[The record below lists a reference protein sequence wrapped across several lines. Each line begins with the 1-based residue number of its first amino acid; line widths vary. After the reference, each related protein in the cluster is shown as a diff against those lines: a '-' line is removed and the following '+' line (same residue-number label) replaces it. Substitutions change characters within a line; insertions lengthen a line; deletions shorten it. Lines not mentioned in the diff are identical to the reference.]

1 MAGELIPGNPGE
13 FLLYQT
19 EDGRTRVEVR
29 MEQETVWL
37 TQKQMAELFQKDVR
51 TVSEHIGNIL
61 EEAELQPDS
70 VIRNFR
76 ITASDGKQYETQHY
90 SLDVI
95 ISVGYRVKSLRGT
108 QFRIWATQRLR
119 EYIVKGFTM
128 DDERLKAAGG
138 GKYFDELLNRIR
150 DIRSSE
156 RVFWRKVLDIYATSI
171 DYEPNA
177 GASTLFFQTV
187 QNKLHWAIVGQT
199 AAEIIHT
206 RADAD
211 KPQMG
216 LTNWTGERPRK
227 ADVGIAKNYLN
238 EDELRA
244 LNLIVAAYLDF
255 AELQAVSRRPM
266 TMAAWIAKLDDF
278 IRISDRQI
286 LTHAGQISH
295 ETAKLKAEVELDQF
309 RASQAA
315 LPQPVDQH
323 FAAAIEDLKQIEDLA
338 KNEVKQLEQASPPP
352 APKKPGRKKKGG
364 D

>member
-1 MAGELIPGNPGE
+1 
-13 FLLYQT
+13 
-19 EDGRTRVEVR
+19 
-29 MEQETVWL
+29 MEHETAWL
-37 TQKQMAELFQKDVR
+37 TQKQMAELFQKDIR
-51 TVSEHIGNIL
+51 TVSEHIGNIF

-70 VIRNFR
+70 VIRHFR
-76 ITASDGKQYETQHY
+76 ITAGDGKQYETQHY

-138 GKYFDELLNRIR
+138 GKYFEELLNRIR

-171 DYEPNA
+171 DYDPSA

-187 QNKLHWAIVGQT
+187 QNKMHWAIVGQT

-216 LTNWTGERPRK
+216 LTSWTGDRPRK

-238 EDELRA
+238 QDELRA

-266 TMAAWIAKLDDF
+266 TMADWIAKLDDF

-286 LTHAGQISH
+286 LAHAGTVSH
-295 ETAKLKAEVELDQF
+295 DMARLKAEAELDRF
-309 RASQAA
+309 RAAQDA
-315 LPQPVDQH
+315 LPRPVDQH
-323 FAAAIEDLKQIEDLA
+323 FAAAIEELKQIEDRA
-338 KNEVKQLEQASPPP
+338 KKA
-352 APKKPGRKKKGG
+352 KPGRKKKAG
-364 D
+364 DE